1 MKKLLLLVLMAS
13 SFSVYAQKTLTTVNT
28 VKPKKGQKMAFEA
41 AYKVHVA
48 KFHPSG
54 DGIMVYE
61 ILSGPHMGKYHL
73 AGPYQAFED
82 FDKERP
88 DAAAHNLDLDKN
100 FFPYLEETEN
110 ATFRFIDSLSIQPE
124 LGAGA
129 EKFQVTVRHL
139 KMGANQNNLRRE
151 MSRLAKVAKVL
162 KMPFWKNLSVA
173 VFDMQWDGSDQT
185 IVEIRS
191 LKDGFKSL
199 EQNYY
204 GVTPAGTPSLRDEYA
219 KMYSHSDWDTRVKDL
234 DGMNEKVENYIM
246 KLRKDLSSPTA
257 AAK

>member
-1 MKKLLLLVLMAS
+1 MKKLLLLVLIAS

-54 DGIMVYE
+54 DGMAVYE
-61 ILSGPHMGKYHL
+61 IMSGPHMGKYHL
-73 AGPYQAFED
+73 AGAYKAFED

-100 FFPYLEETEN
+100 FYPYLEETEN
-110 ATFRFIDSLSIQPE
+110 ATFRYVDSLSISPE

-129 EKFQVTVRHL
+129 EKFLVTVRHL
-139 KMGANQNNLRRE
+139 KMAANQTNLRRE
-151 MSRLAKVAKVL
+151 MARQAKVAKN
-162 KMPFWKNLSVA
+162 MNQPFWKNLSVS

-185 IVEIRS
+185 IVEIRN

-204 GVTPAGTPSLRDEYA
+204 GTNPPGTPSFRDEYA
-219 KMYSHSDWDTRVKDL
+219 KMYSHADWDTRVKDM
-234 DGMNEKVENYIM
+234 DGMNEKVETYIM
-246 KLRKDLSSPTA
+246 KLRKDLSSPPATA
-257 AAK
+257 K